1 MSKVRVRFAP
11 SPTGPLHI
19 GGARSALFNY
29 LFAVH
34 QKGELVLRIEDTD
47 LERSKS
53 EYEEEIVASLRWLGL
68 DWDEGVDKGGPH
80 SPYRQTQR
88 LSIYQEY
95 VQELLDKD
103 LAYPCFCTE
112 EELEAEREAL
122 MAKGEMPRY
131 SGKCRSLTEEERQA
145 YLDSGIKPAI
155 RFKVPE
161 NQVYV
166 VHDLVRGQVTFES
179 DNSGDFIIMKSDGI
193 PTYNFAVVIDDALM
207 GITHVVRAE
216 EHLANTPRQLMIY
229 EALRFKRPEFAH
241 ISLILGEDRQKM
253 SKRHGATSLIQ
264 YREQGY
270 LPEALFNFLALL
282 GWSPEGEEEILD
294 KQQIADSF
302 TLERVSRS
310 PAVFDID
317 KLNWMNQQYVKKL
330 DIQELCKR
338 LQPFIEATPY
348 SEQVAGLSPE
358 QMEWFMEA
366 VRERMVSL
374 KDIEHLLPTFFDQPS
389 IEEEAQQVLSQPG
402 VKQVLQTLYSK
413 LPSEESPD
421 EYRQAIKAVV
431 KELKLKAKDVFMP
444 VRCALTGQVHG
455 PDLHLIMAV
464 WGREE
469 TSQRLQKAI
478 ESLDD

>member
-1 MSKVRVRFAP
+1 MHKVRVRFAP

-29 LFAVH
+29 LYAVH
-34 QKGELVLRIEDTD
+34 QGGQLVLRIEDTD
-47 LERSKS
+47 LERSKR
-53 EYEEEIVASLRWLGL
+53 EYEEEIMTSLHWLGL
-68 DWDEGVDKGGPH
+68 SWDEGVDRGGPH
-80 SPYRQTQR
+80 SPYRQTER
-88 LSIYQEY
+88 LSIYQDY

-122 MAKGEMPRY
+122 LAQGEMPRY
-131 SGKCRSLTEEERQA
+131 SGKCRSLTEDERQA
-145 YLDSGIKPAI
+145 YQDSGHIPAI

-179 DNSGDFIIMKSDGI
+179 ENEGDFIIMKSDGI

-207 GITHVVRAE
+207 EITHVVRAE

-264 YREQGY
+264 YREMGY

-294 KQQIADSF
+294 HKQIADSF

-310 PAVFDID
+310 PAVFDLD
-317 KLNWMNQQYVKKL
+317 KLNWMNQQYVKRL
-330 DIQELCKR
+330 DTQELNNR
-338 LQPFIEATPY
+338 LQPFIAATAY
-348 SEQVAGLSPE
+348 AQQVEELSSEQL
-358 QMEWFMEA
+358 QWLMQA
-366 VRERMVSL
+366 VRERLVCL
-374 KDIEHLLPTFFDQPS
+374 KDIEQLLPIFFDEPKV
-389 IEEEAQQVLSQPG
+389 EAEAGEVLSQPG
-402 VKQVLQTLYSK
+402 VKQVLQTLSTH
-413 LPSEESPD
+413 LPSTEDPD
-421 EYRQAIKAVV
+421 EYRQCIKAVV
-431 KELKLKAKDVFMP
+431 KELKLKAKDIFMP

-464 WGREE
+464 WGLEE
-469 TSQRLQKAI
+469 TSRRLQKAL
-478 ESLDD
+478 ERLED